1 MPPEQVPW
9 EHPTVTRTYLKQATR
24 PLNEADPEVGR
35 RVAELLAA
43 LEAGGT
49 DEAARLAAEF
59 DGWTGPVEVTLDEIV
74 AATRSLPT
82 TVVDDI
88 AFAHR
93 HISDF
98 ARAQRDSMAEF
109 AVELSPGLV
118 AGQRLVP
125 VEVAGC
131 YVPAGRF
138 AHVASALMSVTTA
151 AVAGVG
157 HVVVASPAR
166 PDRGGVHPAIL
177 HAAHLAGADRIL
189 GLGGVQGIGALAY
202 GLFSNRPADVIVGP
216 GNSLVAEAKRQLFG
230 RVGIDVVAGPTESM
244 VVADHTADPT
254 TVATDLI
261 GQAEHGPD
269 SPVWLVTTS
278 ADLASEV
285 LRLAEVHA
293 ADLPDPARASAMA
306 AWRDHGEVILVADRD
321 EAAVVCDEYAPEHL
335 QVMVEDP
342 DWWRGRLRNY
352 GSLFLGERTNVTFG
366 DKSSGPNHILPTGR
380 AARYS
385 GGLNVH
391 RFIKQL
397 TWQEMT
403 PEAAAAH
410 GPVAAR
416 ISRLEGMEGHARS
429 ADLRSADL
437 RTEGDTPADPHIGLP
452 RVDLD
457 FTGQPPIPEA
467 GIRRANELMVS
478 GRLFRYGETG
488 ARDSDVAG
496 LEAEFAGMVG
506 HRYCVAFN
514 SCGASMAAALMA
526 IGIERDE
533 PVLMNAF
540 TLAPVPGAIVHAG
553 GAPVFVGVTPDYRI
567 DLDDLAAAAE
577 RSGARML
584 LLSHMRGHVPD
595 MDRLGEV
602 VDGLGLTVVE
612 DCAHTMGASWRGRPT
627 GTFGTV
633 GCFSTQTFK
642 HVNSGEGGLL
652 VTDDEDVAA
661 RAVLLSGSYMLYAQ
675 HGAAPEVEVLERH
688 RLTTPNLSMRMS
700 ALAAAVVRPQLA
712 ELPERVATWNARH
725 DLLAELLDADPRI
738 RIPGRPEGEE
748 AAPSSIQFSV
758 TGPDGD
764 PSDTDRMAAWLEVA
778 ASHGVHVKW
787 FGRHEPVGFTSR
799 YDHWRYADEQVL
811 HATSTVLAGLCD
823 LRIPLSMTDA
833 DCRDV
838 ATVIRGALDATDGS
852 PEQES
857 ENA

>member
-1 MPPEQVPW
+1 MPSGGVPW
-9 EHPTVTRTYLKQATR
+9 EHRPVTRRYLKEASR
-24 PLNEADPEVGR
+24 PLNVADPEVGR
-35 RVAELLAA
+35 RVAELLVA
-43 LEAGGT
+43 LKAGG
-49 DEAARLAAEF
+49 EAAAASLAAEF
-59 DGWTGPVEVTLDEIV
+59 DGWSGPIEVTADEI
-74 AATRSLPT
+74 ASATGSLPS
-82 TVVDDI
+82 TVIDDI

-93 HISDF
+93 HIRDF

-109 AVELSPGLV
+109 SVELSPGLV

-151 AVAGVG
+151 SVAGVDQ
-157 HVVVASPAR
+157 VFVASPAR

-177 HAAHLAGADRIL
+177 HASHLAGADRVL

-202 GLFSNRPADVIVGP
+202 GLFTGRPADVIVGP

-244 VVADHTADPT
+244 VVADGTADPA

-278 ADLASEV
+278 TDLAAEV
-285 LRLAEVHA
+285 LRLAQVHA
-293 ADLPDPARASAMA
+293 EDLPDPAQSSAVA
-306 AWRDHGEVILVADRD
+306 AWRDHGEVIVVESRD
-321 EAAVVCDEYAPEHL
+321 EAAAVCDEYAPEHL
-335 QVMVEDP
+335 QVMAADP
-342 DWWRGRLRNY
+342 DWWRARLRNY
-352 GSLFLGERTNVTFG
+352 GSLFLGELTNVTFG
-366 DKSSGPNHILPTGR
+366 DKTSGPNHILPTGR

-391 RFIKQL
+391 RFVKQL

-410 GPVAAR
+410 APVAAR

-429 ADLRSADL
+429 ADLRVARPTDDAVDPSESVLPMPDL
-437 RTEGDTPADPHIGLP
+437 PM
-452 RVDLD
+452 VDLD

-467 GIRRANELMVS
+467 GVRRANELMAS

-488 ARDSDVAG
+488 ARELDVAG
-496 LEAEFAGMVG
+496 LEADFAALVG
-506 HRYCVAFN
+506 RRYCVAFN
-514 SCGASMAAALMA
+514 SCGASLAAALMA

-540 TLAPVPGAIVHAG
+540 TLAPVPGAVVHAG
-553 GAPVFVGVTPDYRI
+553 GSPVFVGVTPDYRI
-567 DLDDLAAAAE
+567 DLDDLEAAAD
-577 RSGARML
+577 RSGARVLM
-584 LLSHMRGHVPD
+584 LSHMRGHVPD
-595 MDRLGEV
+595 MDRLAEV
-602 VDGLGLTVVE
+602 TTALGLTVVE
-612 DCAHTMGASWRGRPT
+612 DCAHTMGAAWRGRPT

-633 GCFSTQTFK
+633 GCFSTQSFK

-675 HGAAPEVEVLERH
+675 HGAAPDASVVERH

-700 ALAAAVVRPQLA
+700 ALAAAVVRPQLVK
-712 ELPERVATWNARH
+712 LPARAATWNARYGVLA
-725 DLLAELLDADPRI
+725 DLLGADPRI
-738 RIPGRPEGEE
+738 RIPDRPDGEE

-758 TGPDGD
+758 TGPDGGSPD
-764 PSDTDRMAAWLEVA
+764 PVLMAAWLDVA
-778 ASHGVHVKW
+778 ATHGVHVKW
-787 FGRHEPVGFTSR
+787 FGRDEPVGFTSR
-799 YDHWRYADEQVL
+799 YDHWRYVDEQVL
-811 HATSTVLAGLCD
+811 HATSAVLAGLCD
-823 LRIPLSMTDA
+823 LRIPLTMTDGH
-833 DCRDV
+833 CRDV
-838 ATVIRGALDATDGS
+838 AAVIRGALDATG
-852 PEQES
+852 
-857 ENA
+857 

>member
-1 MPPEQVPW
+1 MPSGGVPW
-9 EHPTVTRTYLKQATR
+9 EHQTVTLRYLKEASR
-24 PLNEADPEVGR
+24 PPNVADPEVGR
-35 RVAELLAA
+35 RVAELLVA
-43 LEAGGT
+43 LEAGG
-49 DEAARLAAEF
+49 EAAAVRLAAEF
-59 DGWTGPVEVTLDEIV
+59 DGWNGPIEVTADEI
-74 AATRSLPT
+74 ASATGLLPS
-82 TVVDDI
+82 TVIDDI

-93 HISDF
+93 HIRDF
-98 ARAQRDSMAEF
+98 ASAQRDSMVEF

-125 VEVAGC
+125 VQVAGC

-151 AVAGVG
+151 SVAGVDQ
-157 HVVVASPAR
+157 VFVASPAR

-177 HAAHLAGADRIL
+177 HAAHLAGADRVL

-202 GLFSNRPADVIVGP
+202 GLFTGRPADVIVGP

-244 VVADHTADPT
+244 VVADGTADPA

-278 ADLASEV
+278 ADLAAEV
-285 LRLAEVHA
+285 ARLAQVHA
-293 ADLPDPARASAMA
+293 EDLPDPARSSAVA
-306 AWRDHGEVILVADRD
+306 AWRDHGEVIVVESRD
-321 EAAVVCDEYAPEHL
+321 EAAAVCDEYAPEHL
-335 QVMVEDP
+335 QVMAADP
-342 DWWRGRLRNY
+342 DWWRARLRNY

-366 DKSSGPNHILPTGR
+366 DKTSGPNHILPTGR

-391 RFIKQL
+391 RFVKQL

-403 PEAAAAH
+403 PEAATAH

-429 ADLRSADL
+429 ADLRVAAPTEQA
-437 RTEGDTPADPHIGLP
+437 RTGDLP

-457 FTGQPPIPEA
+457 FTDQPSIPDA
-467 GIRRANELMVS
+467 GIRRANELMAS

-488 ARDSDVAG
+488 ARESDVAG
-496 LEAEFAGMVG
+496 LEAEFADLVG
-506 HRYCVAFN
+506 RRYCVAFN
-514 SCGASMAAALMA
+514 SCGAALAAALMA
-526 IGIERDE
+526 IGVKPGE

-540 TLAPVPGAIVHAG
+540 TLAPVPGAVVHAG
-553 GAPVFVGVTPDYRI
+553 GTPVFVGTTPDYRI

-577 RSGARML
+577 RSGSRVL

-595 MDRLGEV
+595 MDALGEV
-602 VDGLGLTVVE
+602 TDALGLVLVE
-612 DCAHTMGASWRGRPT
+612 DCAHTMGAGWKGRPT
-627 GTFGTV
+627 GTFGMA

-675 HGAAPEVEVLERH
+675 HGAAPEAEVLERH

-700 ALAAAVVRPQLA
+700 ALAAAVARPQLV
-712 ELPERVATWNARH
+712 ELPARVTRWSARYRALAA
-725 DLLAELLDADPRI
+725 LLAADPRV
-738 RIPGRPEGEE
+738 RIPNRPAGEE

-758 TGPDGD
+758 AGPDGGPPD
-764 PSDTDRMAAWLEVA
+764 QAWMGAWLDVA
-778 ASHGVHVKW
+778 EAHGVHVKW
-787 FGRHEPVGFTSR
+787 FGRDEPVGFTSR

-811 HATSTVLAGLCD
+811 HATSVVLAGLCD

-833 DCRDV
+833 HCRDV
-838 ATVIRGALDATDGS
+838 ATVIRAAMDATPS
-852 PEQES
+852 VPS
-857 ENA
+857 